1 MGPHRWRSPAPACPE
16 PDTAPAVRLRRAL
29 SFALLVLLALAAGNR
44 AAHAQAGPAQAGVWS
59 DTFAWPLVAV
69 HAAVLPDG
77 RVISWGGADDQVL
90 AGGSEAHLWDPVGGS
105 FTAVP
110 NGTTNIFCG
119 GHALA
124 SDGRLLVAG
133 GHVSAQVG
141 VPDLNLFDPAT
152 GAWSLWAPMN
162 RGRWYPTVTPLPNG
176 EALVIGGFATYTSK
190 NNLPQVWLPGG
201 GWRNL
206 TNASLEIPLY
216 PWMFVAPD
224 GRVYMAGPN
233 RGTRFLSTS
242 GAGRWKRG
250 PGSLFGVRVD
260 GSAAMYDEGKI
271 LIAGGGRKT
280 ATRTA
285 EVIDLTAATPRWRA
299 VGSMAFARRHF
310 NLTLLPDGTVLATGG
325 TTIKNDTT
333 KAILPAEIFDPETQ
347 TWRTV
352 APLAVRRMYH
362 SVAALLPDGR
372 VLVAGGGA
380 ANKGDTDHPDAQV
393 YSPPYLFASDGSP
406 AVRPLLEQAP
416 AEVRYGETFLAGTPD
431 AGRIAR
437 VNWIRLSSVTH
448 SFNENQRLNRLVFS
462 SSTGGLNVTAPSGA
476 NLAPPGHYLLF
487 LIDGDGVPSEGKVVR
502 LRP

>member
-1 MGPHRWRSPAPACPE
+1 
-16 PDTAPAVRLRRAL
+16 
-29 SFALLVLLALAAGNR
+29 
-44 AAHAQAGPAQAGVWS
+44 
-59 DTFAWPLVAV
+59 
-69 HAAVLPDG
+69 
-77 RVISWGGADDQVL
+77 
-90 AGGSEAHLWDPVGGS
+90 
-105 FTAVP
+105 
-110 NGTTNIFCG
+110 
-119 GHALA
+119 
-124 SDGRLLVAG
+124 
-133 GHVSAQVG
+133 
-141 VPDLNLFDPAT
+141 
-152 GAWSLWAPMN
+152 
-162 RGRWYPTVTPLPNG
+162 
-176 EALVIGGFATYTSK
+176 
-190 NNLPQVWLPGG
+190 
-201 GWRNL
+201 
-206 TNASLEIPLY
+206 
-216 PWMFVAPD
+216 
-224 GRVYMAGPN
+224 
-233 RGTRFLSTS
+233 
-242 GAGRWKRG
+242 
-250 PGSLFGVRVD
+250 
-260 GSAAMYDEGKI
+260 
-271 LIAGGGRKT
+271 
-280 ATRTA
+280 
-285 EVIDLTAATPRWRA
+285 VIDLTAATPRWRA

-325 TTIKNDTT
+325 TTVKNDTT
-333 KAILPAEIFDPETQ
+333 KAILPAEIFDPETE

-448 SFNENQRLNRLVFS
+448 SFNENQRLNRLVFGAAP
-462 SSTGGLNVTAPSGA
+462 GGLNVTAPSGA